1 MPVRLVFRLTAL
13 GIGSAGLIF
22 WLAGGMHIG
31 WSKTTE
37 TMTKIDE
44 VTGLEYPVTENRYV
58 FGLELLSATVVL
70 TAGLFGVSVAFG
82 GSSRP
87 DVKTVGGTKTISS

>member
-1 MPVRLVFRLTAL
+1 
-13 GIGSAGLIF
+13 
-22 WLAGGMHIG
+22 
-31 WSKTTE
+31 
-37 TMTKIDE
+37 DE

-58 FGLELLSATVVL
+58 FGLELLSTTVVL
-70 TAGLFGVSVAFG
+70 TAGLLGVSVVFG